1 VNGRASSVVLAVALA
16 LVVGACGGAVQG
28 SGDADTDPL
37 ARDASAVDAVDARA
51 TPADV
56 GPHGDATSDDDA
68 ESTRG
73 DDAGVPGACPVTTT
87 VTLERAR
94 VALSYWPGDAPP
106 SAVVALSVSD
116 RACTRLHVTSDAAW
130 LVASADP
137 VEGLLAVR
145 VESARTLSGDHRA
158 RVVLRA
164 EAGGGVLASLDVTL
178 RALVAPGPGAA
189 RRVLVVGL
197 DGVRADALVVADTP
211 HLDQLARHGW
221 STSQA
226 STQLTAPTVSG
237 PGWSSI
243 FTGVEA
249 SRHRIFGNGGWASFD
264 RSYPSFV
271 ARARSAGLRTAA
283 ACNWTPIL
291 DEILEDDALDW
302 SARGDDDAVTT
313 ALGDSL
319 RAGLHDV
326 HYVHL
331 NDPDAAGHGSGF
343 ATYSEAYVGALE
355 ASDARVGRLLDALFA
370 RPTLMSEDWLIIVTT
385 DHGGE
390 SRDHGPLT
398 EACRRIPLIV
408 SGTGAA
414 RDYQA
419 SEANHMDVAATVL
432 HFLGLPSVGPAL
444 DGRPLALPVEGR
456 CADGVD
462 DDRDGDL
469 DCADTDC
476 AADRRCSGVAPVC
489 PGTDLGSALGPE
501 LARVDVRT
509 ATAWHSGSCG
519 GAAGREVTFAWTAP
533 ADDTYAFDTI
543 GSTFDTVLYTRRG
556 CGAAELACGDDYYP
570 GPRQDVPINRQSGIR
585 VSARAGESLVLF
597 ADASA
602 ADVRGDL
609 VLSAYAVRGSCPD
622 RDLGA
627 ATGRAVA
634 SGNNSAAPSR
644 YRASCAGLARD
655 VVMVWTTPADGDYVF
670 ETVGSSFD
678 TVLTLSAGRCT
689 EAELACSDD
698 LGGGVLQ
705 SRLTRRVVQGEVLT
719 VVVGGFRGRTGDWSL
734 SIERQ

>member
-1 VNGRASSVVLAVALA
+1 MLGRVVLGA
-16 LVVGACGGAVQG
+16 LVLIAC
-28 SGDADTDPL
+28 SCGDEAQSSSDAG
-37 ARDASAVDAVDARA
+37 ARDTIVVDAVDATA

-56 GPHGDATSDDDA
+56 GPRADATSGDDA
-68 ESTRG
+68 DATSG
-73 DDAGVPGACPVTTT
+73 DDAGVLGACPVTTT
-87 VTLERAR
+87 VTLERR
-94 VALSYWPGDAPP
+94 SVALSYWPGDALP
-106 SAVVALSVSD
+106 SAVVTLTVSD
-116 RACTRLHVTSDAAW
+116 GACTRLHVTSDAAW

-137 VEGLLAVR
+137 VASLLALR
-145 VESARTLSGDHRA
+145 VDPARTLSGDHQA
-158 RVVLRA
+158 QVSLRA
-164 EAGGGVLASLDVTL
+164 EADGVVLATLVVAL
-178 RALVAPGPGAA
+178 RALVAPGSGAA

-197 DGVRADALVVADTP
+197 DGVRADALAVADTP

-221 STSQA
+221 ATSEA

-237 PGWSSI
+237 PGWSSV

-249 SRHRIFGNGGWASFD
+249 SRHRIFANGGWASFD

-271 ARARSAGLRTAA
+271 ARARRAGLRTAA

-302 SARGDDDAVTT
+302 SARGDDEAVTT
-313 ALGDSL
+313 ALADSL

-331 NDPDAAGHGSGF
+331 NDPDVAGHASGF
-343 ATYSEAYVGALE
+343 ATYSPAYVGALE

-370 RPTLMSEDWLIIVTT
+370 RPTLLSEDWLIIVTT

-390 SRDHGPLT
+390 SRDHGPLN

-408 SGTGAA
+408 SGTGVA
-414 RDYQA
+414 RDYLA

-432 HFLGLPSVGPAL
+432 RFLGLPAVGPAL

-476 AADRRCSGVAPVC
+476 VADRRCSGVAPVC
-489 PGTDLGSALGPE
+489 PGTDLGSTLGPE
-501 LARVDVRT
+501 LARVDIRT

-519 GAAGREVTFAWTAP
+519 GGAGREVTFAWTAP

-543 GSTFDTVLYTRRG
+543 GSTFDTVLYARGG
-556 CGAAELACGDDYYP
+556 CGGAELACGDDYYP

-597 ADASA
+597 ADAA
-602 ADVRGDL
+602 ALDARGDL

-622 RDLGA
+622 RDLGS

-634 SGNNSAAPSR
+634 SGNNSVAPSR

-655 VVMVWTTPADGDYVF
+655 VALVWTAPADGDYVF

-678 TVLTLSAGRCT
+678 TVLTLSAGACT
-689 EAELACSDD
+689 EAEVACSDD

-705 SRLTRRVVQGEVLT
+705 SRVTRRLVQGEVLT